1 MDERSEHAP
10 GELTYLDDGADARAQ
25 LVADVRAGLGRRP
38 YTLPPKYFYD
48 GQGSELFEK
57 ITRLPEYYQTR
68 TEAALLERVAPRLVG
83 DLAPQTLVELGAG
96 SARKTHILLEALGEA
111 GGGAYVAFDVSDDAL
126 RDALERLRHDAPW
139 LATHGVVGDFDRHL
153 DRLPVGEAPR
163 LLVLLG
169 GTIGNLD
176 PPGQLA
182 FLSDA
187 AGLLGP
193 DDGLLLGM
201 DLVKEPAV
209 LEAAYDD
216 AAGVTAEFNRN
227 VLRVLN
233 RELAGDFPVEDFA
246 HVARWDAPEER
257 IEMRLRAP
265 RATEVSLPEAD
276 LTVPL
281 EAGEEILTEISC
293 KFTRDSATRRLAQAG
308 LELARWETDE
318 QGQFALAVARRA
330 GAR

>member
-1 MDERSEHAP
+1 MDERSDGAPHA
-10 GELTYLDDGADARAQ
+10 LTYLDDGADTRAQ
-25 LVADVRAGLGRRP
+25 LVADVRAGLGERP
-38 YTLPPKYFYD
+38 YELPPKYFYD

-57 ITRLPEYYQTR
+57 ITRLPEYYQSR
-68 TEAALLERVAPRLVG
+68 TEAALLERVAGRLVRE
-83 DLAPQTLVELGAG
+83 LVPQTLVELGAG
-96 SARKTHILLEALGEA
+96 SARKTQILLDALGEA

-153 DRLPVGEAPR
+153 DQLPVGEAPR
-163 LLVLLG
+163 LLALLG
-169 GTIGNLD
+169 GTVGNLD
-176 PPGQLA
+176 PPGQIR

-187 AGLLGP
+187 AGLLRP

-201 DLVKEPAV
+201 DLVKGPTV

-233 RELAGDFPVEDFA
+233 RELGGDFPVEEFV
-246 HVARWDAPEER
+246 HVARWNGPEER

-265 RATEVSLPEAD
+265 RAIQVRLPEAD

-281 EAGEEILTEISC
+281 DTGEEILTEISC

-308 LELARWETDE
+308 LELARWETDDYE
-318 QGQFALAVARRA
+318 QFALAVAQRGR
-330 GAR
+330 GR